1 MKRVL
6 SALKPEKVFEIFEDI
21 CAIPHGSGNTKAIS
35 DYCVNFARERGHFAY
50 QDEMNNVIIRKP
62 AAPGYGNSPAVVLQG
77 HLDMV
82 CEKEPELAFDFERE
96 GLKLKVDGDKIS
108 ACGTT
113 LGGDDGVAIAIALAI
128 LDDTALKTPPLEIIF
143 TSDEET
149 GMYGAKALDGSMIT
163 AKRFIS
169 LDCGKEGAFTAG
181 CAGGVC
187 VTVNLPVET
196 EKAQKAAYKVEIS
209 GLCGG
214 HSGEDIDKGR
224 LNANKVLGEF
234 LKSLENVRISEI
246 SGGEKDNAIPSY
258 AFAVIESK
266 INVINAARRFKE
278 LTAVPED
285 SGLKITVT
293 AVTADSFCTA
303 CTSKKAIDLLCALPC
318 GIQKMSEELKGI
330 VETSLNVG
338 IVRLTGD
345 SLNVTLNIRSSVE
358 SEKNA
363 LKAKV
368 ISIGESFG
376 AAAAESGD
384 YPAWQYRKNS
394 LLRETMTSVFE
405 SMYGKTPDI
414 RVIHAGLEC
423 GVFSGKIADIDAVAM
438 GPDMFDIHTSRES
451 FSVSSLARTYSFV
464 CRVLEELK

>member
-1 MKRVL
+1 
-6 SALKPEKVFEIFEDI
+6 
-21 CAIPHGSGNTKAIS
+21 
-35 DYCVNFARERGHFAY
+35 
-50 QDEMNNVIIRKP
+50 
-62 AAPGYGNSPAVVLQG
+62 
-77 HLDMV
+77 
-82 CEKEPELAFDFERE
+82 
-96 GLKLKVDGDKIS
+96 
-108 ACGTT
+108 
-113 LGGDDGVAIAIALAI
+113 
-128 LDDTALKTPPLEIIF
+128 
-143 TSDEET
+143 
-149 GMYGAKALDGSMIT
+149 
-163 AKRFIS
+163 
-169 LDCGKEGAFTAG
+169 
-181 CAGGVC
+181 
-187 VTVNLPVET
+187 
-196 EKAQKAAYKVEIS
+196 
-209 GLCGG
+209 
-214 HSGEDIDKGR
+214 
-224 LNANKVLGEF
+224 
-234 LKSLENVRISEI
+234 
-246 SGGEKDNAIPSY
+246 
-258 AFAVIESK
+258 
-266 INVINAARRFKE
+266 
-278 LTAVPED
+278 
-285 SGLKITVT
+285 
-293 AVTADSFCTA
+293 
-303 CTSKKAIDLLCALPC
+303 
-318 GIQKMSEELKGI
+318 MSEELKGI